1 MSYDYSSAPRH
12 VTWMTGCD
20 AHAGLTLVIETAHAK
35 AVKDALKSARLLD
48 LSRQA
53 QPFPPSSVALPCVA
67 VAHDLAPPE
76 VRTALAA
83 GVAVWR
89 DDVGL
94 ASRKQTAAPATA
106 LRDAV
111 RVLLLASNLPESLL
125 DDLPHRWERLGD
137 LALLPADCLCAKSWP
152 APVLEHL
159 FPIAASCLGVKRL
172 ARQAPVDPGPRR
184 SSRAVLLWPPG
195 ADGWTTVTEN
205 SIPLSLDV
213 TQSMFSSGNATEKH
227 RMARLPAAGETV
239 VDLFAGIGYWALPL
253 LVHAK
258 VATLYACEWNP
269 PSIDALR
276 RNLVLNGIPPGSC
289 TVLPGDCRE
298 VAPKGIAHR
307 VLLGLLPDAQVGYAA
322 AVEALRL
329 DTGGVLHVHGNVR
342 AGEQAT
348 WAESTAAEL
357 QRLAA
362 ALGGAR
368 AHWQAR
374 VLHVEVIKS
383 YAPRVLHCVAD
394 IRLGSHVPRPEP
406 PLSVMELE
414 APSAEHMHG
423 TAVASRTP
431 ARLTGL
437 DCGPCVQRWSAAY
450 LRAHSDAS
458 RTVAVHVS
466 DDAYLTW
473 HPKNFVLRTM
483 TLAELLDMCAAG
495 KHVYMRAVGAD
506 PRSEPACLATS
517 FPGLS
522 ADVELPRCC
531 LPPAG
536 REVHSTVLRVA
547 APGMTLW
554 LHYDALDN
562 VLLQLHGTK
571 RLLLF
576 PPSAAEGLYLSGS
589 SSRVPTRL
597 VWLPSGDA
605 QRHAFPLFPG
615 PEGAFEVALSP
626 GQGVFIPRYWAHS
639 VLADPDADISV
650 AVNCFWHPPSGEPC
664 AHGDVY
670 GNADPPAASKALQA
684 AREAAAA
691 LAQLPPDAQAFFASV
706 AAGILRS

>member
-1 MSYDYSSAPRH
+1 
-12 VTWMTGCD
+12 MTGSD
-20 AHAGLTLVIETAHAK
+20 APAPGAGLALVIETARAK

-53 QPFPPSSVALPCVA
+53 QPVPPSSVALPCVA
-67 VAHDLAPPE
+67 GAQDLAPPE
-76 VRTALAA
+76 VTAALAA
-83 GVAVWR
+83 GVAAWR

-94 ASRKQTAAPATA
+94 ASRKQTAAPAAA
-106 LRDAV
+106 LLDAV
-111 RVLLLASNLPESLL
+111 RVLLHASDLPESLL
-125 DDLPHRWERLGD
+125 TDLPHRWERLGD
-137 LALLPADCLCAKSWP
+137 LALLPADCMCGSWP
-152 APVLEHL
+152 APVLERL
-159 FPIAASCLGVKRL
+159 YPMVAACLGVKRL
-172 ARQAPVDPGPRR
+172 ARQAPIDPGPRR

-205 SIPLSLDV
+205 GIPLCLDV

-227 RMARLPAAGETV
+227 RMARLPAAAGETV

-258 VATLYACEWNP
+258 VAMLYACEWNP

-276 RNLVLNGIPPGSC
+276 RNLVLNAIPPSRC
-289 TVLPGDCRE
+289 LVLPGDCR
-298 VAPKGIAHR
+298 VIAPKGIAHR
-307 VLLGLLPDAQVGYAA
+307 VLLGLLPDAVVGYAA
-322 AVEALRL
+322 AVEALRP

-342 AGEQAT
+342 AGELAT
-348 WAESTAAEL
+348 WAEATGAEL

-368 AHWQAR
+368 AAWQAR
-374 VLHVEVIKS
+374 VLHVEVVKS

-394 IRLGSHVPRPEP
+394 IRLGPPTPRLPA
-406 PLSVMELE
+406 LRVMELD
-414 APSAEHMHG
+414 APSAGHMHG
-423 TAVASRTP
+423 TAIATRTP

-437 DCGPCVQRWSAAY
+437 DCGPCVQQWSAAY
-450 LRAHSDAS
+450 LRTHADAS

-466 DDAYLTW
+466 DDGYLTW

-522 ADVELPRCC
+522 ADFELPACC
-531 LPPAG
+531 LPPSG
-536 REVHSTVLRVA
+536 REVHSTVLRIA
-547 APGMTLW
+547 APGMALW

-562 VLLQLHGTK
+562 ILLQLHGTK

-576 PPSAAEGLYLSGS
+576 PPHSADGLYLSGS

-605 QRHAFPLFPG
+605 SAQDAFPLFPG
-615 PEGAFEVALSP
+615 ADGAFEVALAP
-626 GQGVFIPRYWAHS
+626 GQGVFIPRYWAHT
-639 VLADPDADISV
+639 VLAGDSDISV
-650 AVNCFWHPPSGEPC
+650 AVNCFWHPPPGEPRVN
-664 AHGDVY
+664 GDVY
-670 GNADPPAASKALQA
+670 GNADPPAASHALQA

-706 AAGILRS
+706 AAGILRV